1 MQVDR
6 FVVLGVPGD
15 YCFSSINLR
24 RISTW
29 CCRELAWN
37 PGDRTLSRTSGSCG
51 PPRLPRAQEFVR
63 LRRLDTGCVELFTRP
78 FLEKRLIISFKFR
91 FAEGEL
97 ARYVLKGLPVTN
109 SRAYVTGESFSTDC
123 ALFQCLGPREAR
135 NLAKRALNQFRAI

>member
-1 MQVDR
+1 MQIDR

-51 PPRLPRAQEFVR
+51 PPRLPRAQESVPAWYR
-63 LRRLDTGCVELFTRP
+63 LRELFTRP
-78 FLEKRLIISFKFR
+78 FLEKWPIISFKFR
-91 FAEGEL
+91 FAEDEN
-97 ARYVLKGLPVTN
+97 ARYILKRLPVTN
-109 SRAYVTGESFSTDC
+109 SRAYVTEESSSTDC
-123 ALFQCLGPREAR
+123 ALLQYLDPREAR
-135 NLAKRALNQFRAI
+135 YLEKR